1 MWRKIRRINY
11 AKLLAAGVI
20 LKLASFIFF
29 SSLISGC
36 KSFDKI
42 NVGDIQE
49 VKIEGIAGQNVFL
62 EFKVP
67 IENVSGL
74 NVKIHEVDL
83 NVKVNNTYL
92 GKVTNIEKLKIIKK
106 SNEVYTV
113 KLKLKIAGLFGALN
127 SLKVFNEEKGE
138 INLTG
143 EIKAKFMGLN
153 KKIEVNETQTV
164 DFSGYKDNFF

>member
-1 MWRKIRRINY
+1 MWRKIRGINY

-62 EFKVP
+62 EFKIP
-67 IENVSGL
+67 IENVSAL
-74 NVKIHEVDL
+74 NVKINEVNL
-83 NVKVNNTYL
+83 NVKVNDTYL

-106 SNEVYTV
+106 SNEIYTI

-127 SLKVFNEEKGE
+127 SIKVFNEKNGE
-138 INLTG
+138 LNITG
-143 EIKAKFMGLN
+143 EIKAKFIGLN
-153 KKIEVNETQTV
+153 KKIEVNETQIV
-164 DFSGYKDNFF
+164 DFSSYKDSIF